1 MFILIQDVAMLT
13 TLAAEPVLPP
23 PSNRLFT
30 PEMYTTLRLCSLAPD
45 HYPARQDILA
55 FIDRCW
61 KLLGI
66 GRVCRDFLST
76 VVLCT
81 KAADWREG
89 GFPRCW
95 AHNEWFTRKLGLSE
109 NGIRRCIRT
118 LAEAGIL
125 VPIDRPNCHRRA
137 PQPDDYAAR
146 GYLDLRPIQHAWSAW
161 LRMESGASR
170 EAEECAALREDIAA
184 SHRRLKDALL
194 TDPFSQ
200 RISDALSECRILLAR
215 RRRVKTV
222 ADLKQLAI
230 QADAL
235 VRVALSARISAV
247 AAASCTSKL
256 GGMSPTSGGR
266 HTESFIGKSTSMA
279 RRSAPDR
286 IEECGVGQDSE
297 RPGPADAL
305 ARSAADE
312 RRALDRK
319 RADIPP
325 RTLIALCPPIR
336 DHLPTSQPDI
346 AACID
351 AGGELATAIGITQPV
366 WAEAC
371 VVLGRYRA
379 AIAISVLATRMAE
392 GVTILAPAAYI
403 LAECRREERGE
414 FHLARSIQRL
424 RYLWSQR
431 ATEHS
436 GTA

>member
-1 MFILIQDVAMLT
+1 MLT

-95 AHNEWFTRKLGLSE
+95 AHNEWFTRKLGLSD

-146 GYLDLRPIQHAWSAW
+146 GYLDLRPLQHAWPAW
-161 LRMESGASR
+161 LRLENGASR
-170 EAEECAALREDIAA
+170 EVAERAALREDIAA
-184 SHRRLKDALL
+184 SHRQLKNAALA
-194 TDPFSQ
+194 DP
-200 RISDALSECRILLAR
+200 RPEGIEDALSECRALLAR
-215 RRRVKTV
+215 RRRVNAV
-222 ADLKQLAI
+222 ADLKVLAI
-230 QADAL
+230 RADAL
-235 VRVALSARISAV
+235 VRAALSARFSAAG
-247 AAASCTSKL
+247 AAPCTSKL
-256 GGMSPTSGGR
+256 GGMTPNFGGH
-266 HTESFIGKSTSMA
+266 HTESFMEESTSMA
-279 RRSAPDR
+279 RSRAPNR
-286 IEECGVGQDSE
+286 IEECGVGQDSDHA
-297 RPGPADAL
+297 GPADAL
-305 ARSAADE
+305 ARVAADE

-325 RTLIALCPPIR
+325 RILIALCPPIR

-351 AGGELATAIGITQPV
+351 AASELAAAIGIAQPV

-371 VVLGRYRA
+371 MVLGRYRA